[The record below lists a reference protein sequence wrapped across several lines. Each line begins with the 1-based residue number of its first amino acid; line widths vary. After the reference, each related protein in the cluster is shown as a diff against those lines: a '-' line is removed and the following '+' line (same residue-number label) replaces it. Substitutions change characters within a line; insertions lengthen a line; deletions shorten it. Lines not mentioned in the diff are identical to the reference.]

1 MSTRS
6 THLSFLSSLKRAILL
21 LPLIL
26 ALCLPLPII
35 AQSGPY
41 AEINSISYTNAA
53 GGLTVTFNL
62 VVNNLAN
69 QQIRIGM
76 WFQDANGNG
85 ILHSGVGQG
94 YRDSN
99 GYLTFQRDETV
110 LYDSSTF
117 NNYSM
122 FIPYDQF
129 PTDVTEMYPFFN
141 VFYNGQVILAYR
153 DENPIQLTRSGGD
166 CSMNG
171 CGSADGFD
179 VPDAPFLAWTTSMVL
194 HYLTGGLVPIA
205 DTFKDACNTHDV
217 CYCTAG
223 KSQGDCDTEFRG
235 NLLKSCSS
243 TVTGFLDPACEVF
256 ALGYYE
262 AVSDLGQTAFTTAQ
276 GTPPKGNILSC
287 KAAAIDNDEL
297 VVYVFMR
304 NEGGAS
310 GEYEVKLY
318 SEGGSEVDEE
328 PDASWTDVRSGG
340 THIFTLTTNWDPM
353 WDIRDVG
360 RSYSVALNLYDGG
373 TEDTCT
379 GELNTVGPN
388 AQIVSV
394 NSRKIGDWLGDDEF
408 EACVTFANTGNA
420 EGEFDV
426 KLYSANGVFIDQ
438 EPDGYWEDLAA
449 GYQTEICVGTDG
461 IYESL
466 GDLDGGY
473 TVTVNE
479 EVLGELAR
487 ASGTVEAASANLC
500 LENFVDRYGSDYNSF
515 EMTTADPMLCMQAC
529 LNDGNCVS
537 FSFVRPGIQGPNARC
552 YLKNTDP
559 GAYANDCCVSGLR
572 STCLQAYQ

>member
-1 MSTRS
+1 M
-6 THLSFLSSLKRAILL
+6 
-21 LPLIL
+21 
-26 ALCLPLPII
+26 
-35 AQSGPY
+35 
-41 AEINSISYTNAA
+41 
-53 GGLTVTFNL
+53 TFNL

-69 QQIRIGM
+69 QQIRIGL
-76 WFQDANGNG
+76 WFQFADGTG
-85 ILHSGVGQG
+85 IFNFSSGQD

-99 GYLTFQRDETV
+99 GFLTFQRDETV

-129 PTDVTEMYPFFN
+129 PADVTEVYPFFN
-141 VFYNGQVILAYR
+141 VFHNGQVILAYR
-153 DENPIQLTRSGGD
+153 DEKPMQITRSGGD
-166 CSMNG
+166 CTQNG

-179 VPDAPFLAWTTSMVL
+179 VPDAPFLVWTTSLVY
-194 HYLTGGLVPIA
+194 HYLTLGQVPIA
-205 DTFKDACNTHDV
+205 DTFRDACNTHDV
-217 CYCTAG
+217 CYCTPG
-223 KSQGDCDTEFRG
+223 KSQGDCDTEFRN

-243 TVTGFLDPACEVF
+243 TVSGFLDPSCEVF

-262 AVSDLGQTAFTTAQ
+262 AVSDLGQSAYTAAQ
-276 GTPPKGNILSC
+276 GTPPNGNILSC

-328 PDASWTDVRSGG
+328 PDTSWTDVRSGG

-360 RSYSVALNLYDGG
+360 RRYSVALNIYDGG
-373 TEDTCT
+373 TQDTCS
-379 GELNTVGPN
+379 GDLNIVGPN
-388 AQIVSV
+388 AQILNV

-408 EACVTFANTGNA
+408 EACVTFANTGSA

-426 KLYSANGVFIDQ
+426 KLYSANGTFIDE
-438 EPDGYWEDLAA
+438 EPDGYWNDLAA

-466 GDLDGGY
+466 GDLGGGY
-473 TVTVNE
+473 IVTVNE

-487 ASGTVEAASANLC
+487 ASGSIEAGSANLC
-500 LENFVDRYGSDYNSF
+500 LENNVNRYGSDYNFF
-515 EMTTADPMLCMQAC
+515 EMTTPDPALCMQAC
-529 LNDGNCVS
+529 LNDPGCVS
-537 FSFVRPGIQGPNARC
+537 FSFVRPGIQGPNAIC
-552 YLKNTDP
+552 YLKNTEP
-559 GAYANDCCVSGLR
+559 VASANNCCVSGLR